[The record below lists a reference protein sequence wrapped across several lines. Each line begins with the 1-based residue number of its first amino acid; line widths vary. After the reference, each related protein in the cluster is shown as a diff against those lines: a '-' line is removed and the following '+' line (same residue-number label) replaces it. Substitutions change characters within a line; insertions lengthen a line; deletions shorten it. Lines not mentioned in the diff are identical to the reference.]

1 MHPFFG
7 SGSSERAPKIGFTV
21 LTFTGN
27 TIQKKEMRQYI
38 MKLQDFLK
46 PELLGN
52 KFIAVKGYSEIL
64 DRETQKITA
73 YRLNVSIQSE
83 NSDFYMEMI
92 PVKINNLTP
101 TVSVQELKENKVRPI
116 QLENLNVGQFN
127 GALWFNAT
135 DVLPV
140 KQQ

>member
-1 MHPFFG
+1 
-7 SGSSERAPKIGFTV
+7 
-21 LTFTGN
+21 
-27 TIQKKEMRQYI
+27 